1 MLCLPLIFCPKEQ
14 KKMFNR
20 LKWRRLKYS
29 LFKFGKVKVVLVVT
43 IVLAILI
50 FIGPVEIVEDTG
62 EFILFN

>member
-1 MLCLPLIFCPKEQ
+1 
-14 KKMFNR
+14 MFNR

-62 EFILFN
+62 EFILLN